1 MLIFEVKV
9 ILVVTVVVLHPSGF
23 LLAWEYPQMSPMI
36 TARQPLGLVTILLF
50 CWCPVCHLQLWRE
63 NEYGPLQ
70 TLGYCL
76 ATLSCI
82 NLFGQLLKLVSYCSS
97 FIPGWRSVCRIDSK
111 VAFLWE
117 LVCFS
122 TRFTGLVETF
132 WLSLTAAVVVVVVG
146 VRVSDSIV
154 VFSVFVVTFSF
165 LFLSF
170 QLAVF
175 ISVKFFFLSKA
186 APCFGSVSIYV
197 IGTFAFCVHLQ
208 VIMSFQAI
216 PF

>member
-1 MLIFEVKV
+1 
-9 ILVVTVVVLHPSGF
+9 
-23 LLAWEYPQMSPMI
+23 MSPRI
-36 TARQPLGLVTILLF
+36 TARQTLGLVTILLF

-97 FIPGWRSVCRIDSK
+97 FIPGWRSVCRIGSK

-132 WLSLTAAVVVVVVG
+132 WLSFTAVVG
-146 VRVSDSIV
+146 VTVGDSIV
-154 VFSVFVVTFSF
+154 VFSVFVVTFSLVF
-165 LFLSF
+165 FSF

-175 ISVKFFFLSKA
+175 ISVRFFFLAKA
-186 APCFGSVSIYV
+186 ARCFGSVSIYV
-197 IGTFAFCVHLQ
+197 IGRFAFCVHLQ